1 MTGDVV
7 DGIADHAVRPSASGL
22 IPADATTE
30 SISASDANRSFSALL
45 RRVRQGKS
53 FTVQSHGRPVAIIRP
68 VESEQLGLAV
78 PRRALLNRLLNQP
91 CSGPQRSWRR
101 DELYD

>member
-1 MTGDVV
+1 MTADCV
-7 DGIADHAVRPSASGL
+7 DGIADDAIRPSASGL
-22 IPADATTE
+22 IPADETTE
-30 SISASDANRSFSALL
+30 YISASDANRSFSALL

-91 CSGPQRSWRR
+91 CSGAQRSWRR